1 MNTNQTEADQR
12 VQSNRQLKEW
22 SDQIA
27 TDIKAR
33 YVLSGKH
40 KQERSYLLLEEPSA
54 LEQSRLA
61 TQQMEELNRLKQQ
74 HSETR
79 VAIQQR
85 HSQEN
90 TEWVSSP
97 NRTGRNAAT
106 PPVRA
111 AADQRPV
118 VRMIPERESR

>member
-1 MNTNQTEADQR
+1 MITNQTEADQR

-22 SDQIA
+22 SDHIA
-27 TDIKAR
+27 AEIKAR

-40 KQERSYLLLEEPSA
+40 KQERSYLLVEEPNA

-61 TQQMEELNRLKQQ
+61 TQQMDELNGLKQQ

-85 HSQEN
+85 HRQEN
-90 TEWVSSP
+90 TE
-97 NRTGRNAAT
+97 
-106 PPVRA
+106 
-111 AADQRPV
+111 
-118 VRMIPERESR
+118 